1 MVLLHLPKHSPVA
14 QDLVLPPAWACHLP
28 FSPYLPS
35 CDHLCTPATSEL
47 LRAGFFLFPRKSS
60 SSPEGRCQAHF
71 WSPTFPES
79 CGCYP
84 PPRASE
90 NGRCISRSTLM
101 KGQEKSLWARTL
113 LRVSTSAEGSPKRE
127 LALFLHMPHPFCTI
141 CPNFNQC
148 VFLLSNT
155 T

>member
-1 MVLLHLPKHSPVA
+1 MVLLHLPKHSPA
-14 QDLVLPPAWACHLP
+14 AHDLVLPRGGLATSLSFPTW
-28 FSPYLPS
+28 
-35 CDHLCTPATSEL
+35 DHLYTPATSEL

-79 CGCYP
+79 CSCYP
-84 PPRASE
+84 PPRVSE
-90 NGRCISRSTLM
+90 NGHGISRSTTPHE
-101 KGQEKSLWARTL
+101 G
-113 LRVSTSAEGSPKRE
+113 LREESVGSDFAQSVYLCGGLPKEGVSAPSSHATSFLYYLPK
-127 LALFLHMPHPFCTI
+127 F
-141 CPNFNQC
+141 QC